1 MSLLVR
7 SLALIELLGMGRARA
22 AWTDVVGVGVVR
34 RPILRK
40 IAMFSQGLSHLRLDP
55 VCTPT
60 YGVLNPIGRI
70 ETSDREELLDDG
82 RARLEAKTILG
93 VTFPL
98 GGGSWLG
105 HTLSSRKGCLPG

>member
-1 MSLLVR
+1 MQLPYHLLAAHEQFKMSLLVR

-55 VCTPT
+55 VARTP
-60 YGVLNPIGRI
+60 
-70 ETSDREELLDDG
+70 
-82 RARLEAKTILG
+82 
-93 VTFPL
+93 
-98 GGGSWLG
+98 
-105 HTLSSRKGCLPG
+105 